1 MSTIFDLQDEEGDK
15 THISLDELYEK
26 QEKSALRKLQLYN
39 KVLAK
44 VHNKI
49 KLVSRQQKD
58 EQWCWFSVPQF
69 ILGSPEYEFSVCL
82 DYLVEKLSDNGLKI
96 KVVVPNILL
105 ISWKDWIPSYAREVI
120 KNKLGKKIDGNGVVV
135 EDTKST
141 PDTNKNETK
150 NDRFKTIVDTTPIKT
165 DIYGD
170 FFKNKLNKIH
180 KQGGT

>member
-1 MSTIFDLQDEEGDK
+1 MSTIFDLQDEEGDE
-15 THISLDELYEK
+15 TRISLDELYEK
-26 QEKSALRKLQLYN
+26 QEKAALRKLQLYN

-44 VHNKI
+44 VHSKI

-82 DYLVEKLSDNGLKI
+82 DYLVEKLTDNGLKI

-135 EDTKST
+135 EDT
-141 PDTNKNETK
+141 NKQTSDNN
-150 NDRFKTIVDTTPIKT
+150 NDSSNKYKTIPDTTPIKT
-165 DIYGD
+165 DIYDD